1 MVLYDYD
8 TNAILVRPIKTRNA
22 SGLKNKTIE
31 LLTILQERGHP
42 PQLHIL
48 DNEASAQ
55 LKHALLKNKIEY
67 QLVPP
72 HLHRR
77 NMAERAIQ
85 TFKAHFISCLCTAPP
100 DFPATEWDLLLPQ
113 SELTMNLLRNCRYN
127 SSLSAHAAL
136 FGVFDFNNTP
146 LAPFGTKCVIH
157 EKPSNR
163 TSWATRGTDAWYIG
177 PALERYRCVQCF
189 DPKTRAIHISDTVQ
203 YFPQVVPL
211 PKITTEDLLRN
222 TAQDI
227 LAILNQP
234 LPAAPCL
241 NIGDDTRNTIQQIAT
256 ISTEQSRPHNFRKC
270 ARNSQHHQN

>member
-22 SGLKNKTIE
+22 SELKNKTIE

-42 PQLHIL
+42 PKLHIL
-48 DNEASAQ
+48 DNEASTL
-55 LKHALLKNKIEY
+55 LKDALLKNKIDY

-85 TFKAHFISCLCTAPP
+85 TFKAHFISCLCTTPP

-136 FGVFDFNNTP
+136 FGSFDFNSTP

-177 PALERYRCVQCF
+177 PALEHYRCVQCY
-189 DPKTRAIHISDTVQ
+189 DPKTRAIRISDTVQ
-203 YFPQVVPL
+203 YFPQVVPF

-227 LAILNQP
+227 LAILN
-234 LPAAPCL
+234 
-241 NIGDDTRNTIQQIAT
+241 
-256 ISTEQSRPHNFRKC
+256 
-270 ARNSQHHQN
+270 

>member
-22 SGLKNKTIE
+22 SELKNNTIE

-85 TFKAHFISCLCTAPP
+85 TFKAHFKELFVQRQKQKPEVFSTTSNLQ
-100 DFPATEWDLLLPQ
+100 FP
-113 SELTMNLLRNCRYN
+113 
-127 SSLSAHAAL
+127 SLES
-136 FGVFDFNNTP
+136 
-146 LAPFGTKCVIH
+146 
-157 EKPSNR
+157 
-163 TSWATRGTDAWYIG
+163 
-177 PALERYRCVQCF
+177 
-189 DPKTRAIHISDTVQ
+189 
-203 YFPQVVPL
+203 
-211 PKITTEDLLRN
+211 
-222 TAQDI
+222 
-227 LAILNQP
+227 
-234 LPAAPCL
+234 
-241 NIGDDTRNTIQQIAT
+241 
-256 ISTEQSRPHNFRKC
+256 
-270 ARNSQHHQN
+270 